1 MLSDIDRNH
10 RITNWALLVRN
21 VLADLGFYKVW
32 LQQNVGNP
40 VKFLS
45 LVKQR
50 LYDNFLQKWNIE
62 INGSTRANFYKNIS
76 NFGFQSYLDIVTIKK
91 FRTAL
96 SRLRLSSHRLKVEMG
111 RWVRPV
117 RVQCENNRCRM

>member
-50 LYDNFLQKWNIE
+50 LYDNFLQKWNTE
-62 INGSTRANFYKNIS
+62 INGSTRANFY
-76 NFGFQSYLDIVTIKK
+76 T
-91 FRTAL
+91 
-96 SRLRLSSHRLKVEMG
+96 
-111 RWVRPV
+111 PV
-117 RVQCENNRCRM
+117 